1 MIVMIRAL
9 LAIVC
14 LLLVNEAV
22 AQDSEFE
29 MALPE
34 PGAGEQVLGGVPVDV
49 SEWPATLVFTSTV
62 GLCTSTVIGKR
73 VVITAAHCINDGVK
87 GRIKI
92 GDQTTN
98 VTCHHHPNYSA
109 DYRMD
114 ISLCEA
120 TDADIVLT
128 RGSKKFETIN
138 AATKPANG
146 TSIRLLGYGCTVS
159 KGDNPRKILYGGHAP
174 LTRTDGAYLVT
185 VGSNAVCFGDSG
197 GGAYVE
203 APTRKLVGINS
214 RGDIISRSLLSSL
227 ADPSIKAFLQ
237 SWVDRGLQIC
247 GLSADETN
255 CR

>member
-1 MIVMIRAL
+1 MMIRVLLTIACMLFISSAL
-9 LAIVC
+9 
-14 LLLVNEAV
+14 
-22 AQDSEFE
+22 AQDAEFE
-29 MALPE
+29 MAPPE

-49 SEWPATLVFTSTV
+49 SEWPATLVFTSPV
-62 GLCTSTVIGKR
+62 GLCTSTVVGRR
-73 VVITAAHCINDGVK
+73 VVITAAHCVNDGVK

-92 GDQTTN
+92 GEQTTS
-98 VTCHHHPNYSA
+98 VTCHHHPDYDTN
-109 DYRMD
+109 YRMD

-120 TDADIVLT
+120 TDADIVLN
-128 RGSKKFETIN
+128 RGSKKFESVN
-138 AATKPANG
+138 AATKPSIG

-159 KGDNPRKILYGGHAP
+159 MGDNPRRILYGGHAP
-174 LTRTDGAYLVT
+174 LTRLDGAYLIT
-185 VGSNAVCFGDSG
+185 VGANAVCFGDSG

-203 APTRKLVGINS
+203 TPSRKLVAINS

-227 ADPSIKAFLQ
+227 ADPSVKAFLK